1 MHTLDYKKKKI
12 KEMIMKKFL
21 LPLILILGFAGRA
34 FGAVGCDLN
43 DPDRDVKR
51 LFPEST
57 SYKTAYLSVD
67 KLGGQ
72 PLLQEIETR
81 LGDNFQGLYETI
93 DVPYTLYTIYKGD
106 SVIGYIHGINQKGQY
121 GGLQVFLSYDAKGVI
136 QNFYYQKMTNKKA
149 AALKSEDFTKQFTGL
164 TLADFADYNPKTSSG
179 GSAKVAAIK
188 NPFTENATDF
198 NATLRAVKKNLILT
212 DIFVFKK
219 N

>member
-1 MHTLDYKKKKI
+1 MRKI
-12 KEMIMKKFL
+12 L
-21 LPLILILGFAGRA
+21 LPLVLVLGFAGRA

-81 LGDNFQGLYETI
+81 LGDKFQGLYETV
-93 DVPYTLYTIYKGD
+93 DVPYTVYTIYKGE

-121 GGLQVFLSYDAKGVI
+121 GGLQVFLSYDTRGVI
-136 QNFYYQKMTNKKA
+136 RNFYYQKMTNRKA
-149 AALKSEDFTKQFTGL
+149 AALRTDDFAGQFTGL
-164 TLADFADYNPKTSSG
+164 SLVDFQNYNPQTASG

-188 NPFTENATDF
+188 NPIPGGGDATDF

-212 DIFVFKK
+212 DIFVFNK